1 MRFAIKNNFC
11 INGGINASSK
21 GTSGK
26 NLFGRIFG
34 SEKKEDSTKIENW
47 DNQQGI
53 ADLEINGEI
62 EASLDLN
69 VEEMKELASYMK
81 SNLENEKESCRFLY
95 DGMKKFMSDLASGIE
110 AKGKDIVNS
119 IYDVKDE
126 CQKREHENSLQD
138 IRNMEEKENLK
149 NELSK
154 KSK

>member
-1 MRFAIKNNFC
+1 MRFAIKNNFK

-26 NLFGRIFG
+26 NLFKKIFG
-34 SEKKEDSTKIENW
+34 ESEKEDSTKIENW

-53 ADLEINGEI
+53 ADIEFDGEI

-69 VEEMKELASYMK
+69 VEEMKELANYMK
-81 SNLENEKESCRFLY
+81 ASSENQKESCRFLY
-95 DGMKKFMSDLASGIE
+95 DGMKKFVNDLANGIQTR
-110 AKGKDIVNS
+110 GKDIVNS
-119 IYDVKDE
+119 IHNVADE
-126 CQKREHENSLQD
+126 WERREHESSLQN
-138 IRNMEEKENLK
+138 IRDKQECENLK

>member
-1 MRFAIKNNFC
+1 MRFAIKSNYS

-26 NLFGRIFG
+26 NLFGKLFGG
-34 SEKKEDSTKIENW
+34 SEKKEDSKIESF
-47 DNQQGI
+47 DNQHGI
-53 ADLEINGEI
+53 ADLEIDGEI

-69 VEEMKELASYMK
+69 VEELKELASYTK
-81 SNLENEKESCRFLY
+81 SNLENEKESVRFLY
-95 DGMKKFMSDLASGIE
+95 NGMKKFVSDLASGIE

-119 IYDVKDE
+119 IYDVKNE
-126 CQKREHENSLQD
+126 WQKREHESSLQN
-138 IRNMEEKENLK
+138 IRNVQEKENLR